1 MKLIVGLG
9 NPGEKYEKNRH
20 NIGFLILEKIAQ
32 KKGITF
38 RLESMYD
45 SRYAEMASPATL
57 ERSDC
62 GQGDLEHRI
71 KLVQPQ
77 TFMNDSGMAVEKTK
91 NYYKID
97 SEDIWV
103 VHDDVDLDMGK
114 IRIQL
119 GGSSAGHKGV
129 QSIIDHIGDQFW
141 RIRVGVG
148 RSEEIPTENWVLMN
162 FDDENKLAEVIDKV
176 AEIVLESLSS
186 EIKEQTININ

>member
-20 NIGFLILEKIAQ
+20 NIGFLILEKIAE
-32 KKGITF
+32 KEKITF

-45 SRYAEMASPATL
+45 SRYAEM
-57 ERSDC
+57 
-62 GQGDLEHRI
+62 GDIDHRI

-77 TFMNDSGMAVEKTK
+77 TFMNDSGRAVEKTK

-97 SEDIWV
+97 SGDIWV
-103 VHDDVDLDMGK
+103 IHDDVDLEEGK
-114 IRIQL
+114 IRVQL

-129 QSIIDHIGDQFW
+129 QSVIDHIGDQFW

-148 RSEEIPTENWVLMN
+148 RSEDIPTESWVLMN
-162 FDDENKLAEVIDKV
+162 FNDEKKLEEIVDKV
-176 AEIVLESLSS
+176 AEIVLKSLGS
-186 EIKEQTININ
+186 EIKQQTININ